1 MFNFYLSLMLKKIN
15 FAEKLTRTGGLVA
28 GGVATHLVHAKVLP
42 MVIGKQVDPTNLA
55 SPKVVDPKLANAI
68 TLGLGVVL
76 PELYKPRKP
85 DTMSSLI
92 GGMGDGMAAASG
104 VALAQALAPASAQK
118 ALGLGSVGRQMGNL
132 VESEYIIAGSIGE
145 GYAARQFE
153 ATVNGAAADKIYV
166 D

>member
-1 MFNFYLSLMLKKIN
+1 MLKKIN

-28 GGVATHLVHAKVLP
+28 GGVATHLVQAKVLP
-42 MVIGKQVDPTNLA
+42 MVIGKRVDPTNPA
-55 SPKVVDPKLANAI
+55 SPKVIDPKLANAI
-68 TLGLGVVL
+68 TLGLGIVL
-76 PELYKPRKP
+76 PELYKPRKAN
-85 DTMSSLI
+85 MASNLI

-118 ALGLGSVGRQMGNL
+118 ALGLGSVGRSVGNM

-145 GYAARQFE
+145 NYAGRQFE
-153 ATVNGAAADKIYV
+153 SVVNGAAADSIYV